1 MVAPD
6 RAYRL
11 TAGLA
16 LMGLACGK
24 ANDKKLDEIA
34 ARLERIEKKLEAP
47 RPPVRPPMPQPPEQD
62 TKTVFAVPIDGDPF
76 IGPPVAKVTIV
87 EASDFA

>member
-6 RAYRL
+6 RAYWL

-16 LMGLACGK
+16 LTGLACGK
-24 ANDKKLDEIA
+24 ANDKKLDDIA

-47 RPPVRPPMPQPPEQD
+47 PRPLRPPTPPEPD

-87 EASDFA
+87 EATDFA

>member
-6 RAYRL
+6 RAYWL

-16 LMGLACGK
+16 LTGLACGK
-24 ANDKKLDEIA
+24 ANDKKLDDIA

-47 RPPVRPPMPQPPEQD
+47 PRPLRPPTPPEQD

-87 EASDFA
+87 EATDFA